1 MTRNG
6 RDAGAQT
13 TFHAVLLLLAL
24 QALGAILI
32 FQQKC
37 VFAGRGEARGE
48 KCTAFALIAVTY
60 FLGRLCWKV
69 TVGV

>member
-1 MTRNG
+1 VTSNG

-13 TFHAVLLLLAL
+13 TFHAVLLL

-37 VFAGRGEARGE
+37 VFAGRREARGE

-60 FLGRLCWKV
+60 FMGRLCWKV
-69 TVGV
+69 TVGL